1 MEYGLKLDP
10 YRGVLPLAR
19 NIEGA
24 PIPGDTTII
33 NKSWVNLPS
42 VGHEHFVP
50 GANGFAT
57 SEPALLLT
65 NISRISPERP
75 LAAQAH
81 GVRRGQI

>member
-50 GANGFAT
+50 GANGFAA